1 MKVNIM
7 GKVTGSLRHDIRSS
21 FVVYTCEQWRQ
32 SIHTEILEKFDKTQL
47 YISKR
52 QKKKY
57 KDRF

>member
-1 MKVNIM
+1 M